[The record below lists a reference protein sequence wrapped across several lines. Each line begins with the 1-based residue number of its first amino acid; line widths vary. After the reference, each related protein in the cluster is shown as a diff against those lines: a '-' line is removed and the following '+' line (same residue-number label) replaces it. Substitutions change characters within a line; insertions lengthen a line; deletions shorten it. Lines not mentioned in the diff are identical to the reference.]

1 MELIV
6 ENLVDGV
13 ILIGS
18 VFLAFGFSY
27 IIAVIGAGIIE
38 RVIKSEVSLRGF
50 GGFVLS
56 WAVGIIF
63 MLMVLA
69 CIFLAGLFI

>member
-18 VFLAFGFSY
+18 VFLGFGFSY

-38 RVIKSEVSLRGF
+38 MFKFEVSLRGF

-56 WAVGIIF
+56 WAVGMIF
-63 MLMVLA
+63 MLMVFA
-69 CIFLAGLFI
+69 CIFLAGFLI